1 MSDYT
6 ESDYHNIHSH
16 VGKLKRSAIDSYMRW
31 NYPDFDHMEDEYV
44 YKPVDS
50 TPPFDKPIEPE
61 ADEPKPCGPL
71 QAALDRPAET
81 RATTPRHPA
90 SSGGPRIRW

>member
-1 MSDYT
+1 VSDYT

-61 ADEPKPCGPL
+61 ADEPKP
-71 QAALDRPAET
+71 
-81 RATTPRHPA
+81 
-90 SSGGPRIRW
+90 

>member
-1 MSDYT
+1 
-6 ESDYHNIHSH
+6 

-50 TPPFDKPIEPE
+50 TPPIR
-61 ADEPKPCGPL
+61 
-71 QAALDRPAET
+71 QAHRT
-81 RATTPRHPA
+81 
-90 SSGGPRIRW
+90 GGR

>member
-50 TPPFDKPIEPE
+50 TPHSTSP
-61 ADEPKPCGPL
+61 
-71 QAALDRPAET
+71 
-81 RATTPRHPA
+81 
-90 SSGGPRIRW
+90 